1 MAGDLA
7 TFLTAAG
14 LDPRAIRRA
23 FDQAARREARRS
35 KGHAVATADVWTQV
49 SDAVGMWFR
58 DARYVDDEG
67 RAIPVPEH
75 GDPPSVDHLLATC
88 IEPGLRSRA
97 RTLLKEHVDIDDE
110 GRWRYALPE
119 GALRLRDDAIAE
131 RLQLAIA
138 RMYDNFLFNSRFVAA
153 PERKNFDRVA
163 AVSAFPVS
171 MLPALRRRMQRQLAL
186 AVYEADAWLIKQ
198 QGVRRSGKVC
208 DAGVGVY
215 LFTGPPRPRSS
226 TSGRARK
233 KPANA
238 APQAGPENA
247 PAKSRLAP
255 RGRVVRGR
263 ST

>member
-1 MAGDLA
+1 
-7 TFLTAAG
+7 
-14 LDPRAIRRA
+14 
-23 FDQAARREARRS
+23 
-35 KGHAVATADVWTQV
+35 
-49 SDAVGMWFR
+49 MWFS

-97 RTLLKEHVDIDDE
+97 RTLLKEHVDIDDHC
-110 GRWRYALPE
+110 RWRYAMPE
-119 GALRLRDDAIAE
+119 GALRLRDDAFAE

-153 PERKNFDRVA
+153 PERKNFDRGA

-171 MLPALRRRMQRQLAL
+171 MLPALRRCMQRQLAL

-238 APQAGPENA
+238 APQAGPEKA